1 MSYIYSVTNTCRHG
15 PLTEDK
21 EKGWFKVGMCST
33 LSC

>member
-1 MSYIYSVTNTCRHG
+1 MAEQANHHYHG

-21 EKGWFKVGMCST
+21 EKKWLKVGIRST